1 MTLDILLA
9 LVAVFAGAI
18 IQGSI
23 GFGFSLTAVPTL
35 ALVRPEAVPVTILCL
50 AIPMTGFMA
59 LNERRAINVPAFA
72 WITGGRIP
80 GTVIGATLLAIVP
93 DNSLA
98 RFLGIFIIAAVLAS
112 FVGPSFSPTRGAQ
125 LSGGVA
131 SGIMSTAAALGG
143 PPLALVNQRSS
154 GPKLRSTLALSFL
167 VGILMSL
174 TVLIVTNHVA
184 VWHLFLALKLL
195 PALILGLL
203 TSHWIASLLDER
215 WLRPAVLGFAAISGL
230 FVLVLG
236 SVG

>member
-1 MTLDILLA
+1 MSPDILLA
-9 LVAVFAGAI
+9 LLAVFAGAV
-18 IQGSI
+18 IQGSV

-35 ALVRPEAVPVTILCL
+35 ALVRPEALPVTVLFL

-59 LNERRAINVPAFA
+59 LNERRSINLPAFA
-72 WITGGRIP
+72 WITGGRVP
-80 GTVIGATLLAIVP
+80 GTVIGAGLLGVVP

-98 RFLGIFIIAAVLAS
+98 RFLGLFIIAAVATS
-112 FVGPSFSPTRGAQ
+112 FVGPNFSPTRIAQ

-174 TVLIVTNHVA
+174 TVLMITGHVTE
-184 VWHLFLALKLL
+184 WHFFLALKLL
-195 PALILGLL
+195 PALALGLL
-203 TSHWIASLLDER
+203 SSRFIAGLLDER
-215 WLRPAVLGFAAISGL
+215 WLRPAVLGFAAVSGL
-230 FVLVLG
+230 FVLMLG
-236 SVG
+236 SIG

>member
-9 LVAVFAGAI
+9 LLAVFAGAI

-35 ALVRPEAVPVTILCL
+35 ALVRPEALPVTVLCL

-59 LNERRAINVPAFA
+59 LNERREINLPAFA
-72 WITGGRIP
+72 WITVGRVP
-80 GTVIGATLLAIVP
+80 GTIIGAGLLAIVP

-98 RFLGIFIIAAVLAS
+98 RFLGFFIIAAVLTS
-112 FVGPSFSPTRGAQ
+112 FVGPSFNPTRVAQ
-125 LSGGVA
+125 LSGGIA

-167 VGILMSL
+167 AGILMSL
-174 TVLIVTNHVA
+174 TVLTLTGNVA
-184 VWHLFLALKLL
+184 LWHLVLALKLL

-203 TSHWIASLLDER
+203 TSHFVAALLDER
-215 WLRPAVLGFAAISGL
+215 WLRPAVLGFAGISGL
-230 FVLVLG
+230 FVLLLG

>member
-1 MTLDILLA
+1 MTLDLLLA
-9 LVAVFAGAI
+9 LLAVFAGAV

-35 ALVRPEAVPVTILCL
+35 ALVRPEALPVTVLCL
-50 AIPMTGFMA
+50 AIPMTSFMA
-59 LNERRAINVPAFA
+59 LNERRSINLPAFA
-72 WITGGRIP
+72 WITSGRVP
-80 GTVIGATLLAIVP
+80 GTVIGAGLLAIIP

-98 RFLGIFIIAAVLAS
+98 RFLGLFIIAAVLTS
-112 FVGPSFSPTRGAQ
+112 FIGPSFHPTRIAQ
-125 LSGGVA
+125 LSGGLA

-167 VGILMSL
+167 AGILMSL
-174 TVLIVTNHVA
+174 AVLTLTGNVA
-184 VWHLFLALKLL
+184 AWHLFLALKLL
-195 PALILGLL
+195 PAAILGLL
-203 TSHWIASLLDER
+203 TSHWVANLLDER
-215 WLRPAVLGFAAISGL
+215 WLRPAVLGFAAVSGL

>member
-9 LVAVFAGAI
+9 LVAVFAGAV
-18 IQGSI
+18 IQGSL

-35 ALVRPEAVPVTILCL
+35 ALVRPEALPVTVLCL

-59 LNERRAINVPAFA
+59 LNERRDINLPAFA
-72 WITGGRIP
+72 WITGGRVP
-80 GTVIGATLLAIVP
+80 GTVIGAGLLAVVP
-93 DNSLA
+93 DDSLA
-98 RFLGIFIIAAVLAS
+98 RFLGVFIIVAVLAS
-112 FVGPSFSPTRGAQ
+112 FVGPSFSPTRIAQ

-167 VGILMSL
+167 VGIIMSL
-174 TVLIVTNHVA
+174 TVLAVA
-184 VWHLFLALKLL
+184 GNVAFWHLILALKLL
-195 PALILGLL
+195 PALILGLIS
-203 TSHWIASLLDER
+203 SHWIASLLDER
-215 WLRPAVLGFAAISGL
+215 WLRPAVLGFAAFAGL
-230 FVLVLG
+230 LVLILG

>member
-59 LNERRAINVPAFA
+59 LNERRQINLPAFA

-80 GTVIGATLLAIVP
+80 GTVIGAALLVIVP
-93 DNSLA
+93 DDSLA
-98 RFLGIFIIAAVLAS
+98 RFLGIFIITAVLAS
-112 FVGPSFSPTRGAQ
+112 FIGPSFSPTRGTQ

>member
-1 MTLDILLA
+1 MTLDLLLA
-9 LVAVFAGAI
+9 LLAVFAGAV

-35 ALVRPEAVPVTILCL
+35 ALVRPEAVPVTLLCL

-59 LNERRAINVPAFA
+59 LNERRAINLPAFA

-80 GTVIGATLLAIVP
+80 GTVIGAGLLAIVP
-93 DNSLA
+93 DNALA
-98 RFLGIFIIAAVLAS
+98 RFLGIFIIAAVATS
-112 FVGPSFSPTRGAQ
+112 FVGPSFSPTRIAQ

-131 SGIMSTAAALGG
+131 SGIMSTSAALGG

-167 VGILMSL
+167 VGVFMSL
-174 TVLIVTNHVA
+174 TVLAITGNVA
-184 VWHLFLALKLL
+184 LWHLILALKLL
-195 PALILGLL
+195 PALVLGLL
-203 TSHWIASLLDER
+203 SSRWIAGLLDER
-215 WLRPAVLGFAAISGL
+215 WLRPAVLGFAAFAGL
-230 FVLVLG
+230 LVLVLG

>member
-1 MTLDILLA
+1 MTPGILLA
-9 LVAVFAGAI
+9 LVAVFAGAV

-59 LNERRAINVPAFA
+59 LNERHDINLPAFA

-80 GTVIGATLLAIVP
+80 GTVVGAGLLAVVA

-98 RFLGIFIIAAVLAS
+98 RFLGIFIILAVATS
-112 FVGPSFSPTRGAQ
+112 FVGPSFRPTRIAQ

-167 VGILMSL
+167 VGIIMSL
-174 TVLIVTNHVA
+174 AVLIVTNHVA
-184 VWHLFLALKLL
+184 AWHFYLALKLL
-195 PALILGLL
+195 PALILGLF
-203 TSHWIASLLDER
+203 TSHWVANLLDER
-215 WLRPAVLGFAAISGL
+215 WLRPVVLGFAAFSGL

-236 SVG
+236 SVA

>member
-1 MTLDILLA
+1 MSIDILLA
-9 LVAVFAGAI
+9 LLAVFAGAV
-18 IQGSI
+18 IQGSV

-35 ALVRPEAVPVTILCL
+35 ALVRPEALPVTVLCL

-59 LNERRAINVPAFA
+59 LNERREINLPAFA
-72 WITGGRIP
+72 WITGGRVP
-80 GTVIGATLLAIVP
+80 GTVVGAALLAVVP

-98 RFLGIFIIAAVLAS
+98 RFLGIFIIAAVATS
-112 FVGPSFSPTRGAQ
+112 FIGPSFNPTRIAQ

-131 SGIMSTAAALGG
+131 SGVMSTAAALGG

-167 VGILMSL
+167 AGILMSL
-174 TVLIVTNHVA
+174 TVLMITGHVA
-184 VWHLFLALKLL
+184 GWHLFLALKLL
-195 PALILGLL
+195 PAMILGLM
-203 TSHWIASLLDER
+203 SSRFIAGLLDER
-215 WLRPAVLGFAAISGL
+215 LLRPAVLGFAAVSGL

>member
-1 MTLDILLA
+1 MTPDILLA
-9 LVAVFAGAI
+9 LLAVFAGAI
-18 IQGSI
+18 VQGSI

-35 ALVRPEAVPVTILCL
+35 VLVRPEAVPVTILCL

-59 LNERRAINVPAFA
+59 LNERREINFPAFA

-80 GTVIGATLLAIVP
+80 GTVIGAGLLAIVP
-93 DNSLA
+93 DSSLA
-98 RFLGIFIIAAVLAS
+98 RLLGLFIIAAVVTS
-112 FVGPSFSPTRGAQ
+112 FLGPSFDPTRIAQ

-154 GPKLRSTLALSFL
+154 GPKLRSTLAISFL

-174 TVLIVTNHVA
+174 AVLTVTGHVA
-184 VWHLFLALKLL
+184 GWHFLLALKLL

-203 TSHWIASLLDER
+203 SSHFVAGLLDGR

-236 SVG
+236 SAG

>member
-9 LVAVFAGAI
+9 LLAVFAGAV

-23 GFGFSLTAVPTL
+23 GFGFSMTAVPTL
-35 ALVRPEAVPVTILCL
+35 ALVRPEALPVTVLCL

-59 LNERRAINVPAFA
+59 LNERHDINLPAFT
-72 WITGGRIP
+72 WITGGRVP
-80 GTVIGATLLAIVP
+80 GTVIGAGLLAVVP
-93 DNSLA
+93 DNALA
-98 RFLGIFIIAAVLAS
+98 RFLGIFIILAVATS
-112 FVGPSFSPTRGAQ
+112 FVGPSFRPTRIAQ

-154 GPKLRSTLALSFL
+154 GPKLRSTLALSFF

-174 TVLIVTNHVA
+174 VVLGFTGSVA
-184 VWHLFLALKLL
+184 WWHLVLALKLL

-203 TSHWIASLLDER
+203 ASHWIAGLLDER
-215 WLRPAVLGFAAISGL
+215 WLRPAVLGFAAVSGL